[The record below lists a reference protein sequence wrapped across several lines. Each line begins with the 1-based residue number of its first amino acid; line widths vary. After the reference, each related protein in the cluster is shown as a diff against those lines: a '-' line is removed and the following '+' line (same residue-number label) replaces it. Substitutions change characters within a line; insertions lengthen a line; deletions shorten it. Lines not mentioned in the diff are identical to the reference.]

1 MRELPGYRPWLQIGP
16 NRSKGQD
23 FRLMPCHEH
32 PGAIQL
38 SPTFRPFAWCR
49 GSWCS
54 PFGSSFSAALKE
66 LAGDDVSRTLQHFFW
81 KIIFFIFFHFF
92 FRFYA
97 YFSGDPFNAYVNSN
111 ISCPRP
117 KPPCPVGS
125 HWVRSWDSHR
135 QCPATGAS
143 TFGQP
148 KLGYLQPKLGMQPSL
163 SNTQLDTSTETT
175 KILGRLPN
183 FIPKTST
190 ICCFTV
196 APCCTI
202 VLALILTYKACRLG
216 GKASDPPGATQI
228 GPDSFKNASTIPAS
242 FNELDAPI
250 SHEGALLLYQGLSS
264 GINLE

>member
-1 MRELPGYRPWLQIGP
+1 MNIQELSNFHLPLGHSL
-16 NRSKGQD
+16 D
-23 FRLMPCHEH
+23 AADHDVRLLAAASQRHWRNLLGMMWVEH
-32 PGAIQL
+32 
-38 SPTFRPFAWCR
+38 
-49 GSWCS
+49 
-54 PFGSSFSAALKE
+54 FS
-66 LAGDDVSRTLQHFFW
+66 
-81 KIIFFIFFHFF
+81 IFFGRLFLPIFSPFF

-148 KLGYLQPKLGMQPSL
+148 KLGYFQPKLGMQPSL
-163 SNTQLDTSTETT
+163 SNKQLDTSTETT

-183 FIPKTST
+183 LIPKTST

-196 APCCTI
+196 AP
-202 VLALILTYKACRLG
+202 L
-216 GKASDPPGATQI
+216 SW
-228 GPDSFKNASTIPAS
+228 
-242 FNELDAPI
+242 
-250 SHEGALLLYQGLSS
+250 HLY
-264 GINLE
+264 